1 MEAGGAVGDD
11 DDDVDDDDD
20 EVGGEEEKKAKE
32 GDKEVYEK
40 GIEHSGNEEGNGEG
54 GVQAGE
60 VDTRE
65 QWDDEKN
72 NTDGEFDE
80 EMTQTTVQDVN
91 QEIHSL
97 QLEEQEE
104 PIAENPLKTTI
115 FE

>member
-1 MEAGGAVGDD
+1 MED
-11 DDDVDDDDD
+11 
-20 EVGGEEEKKAKE
+20 
-32 GDKEVYEK
+32 
-40 GIEHSGNEEGNGEG
+40 SGNEEENGEG

-60 VDTRE
+60 VDTHE
-65 QWDDEKN
+65 QWDYEKD
-72 NTDGEFDE
+72 NTDGEFGE

-104 PIAENPLKTTI
+104 PIAEHPLKTTI